1 MTRFDRRSRHL
12 RENGLTNRELA
23 VLRRL
28 DTPQKIQRFVTAV
41 PNNEERNGETVLS
54 VREVLRQNRAHCIEG
69 ALVAACALWVLGEPP
84 LVMHLDAATTDYP
97 HVMCLFRR
105 DGCWGA
111 ISKTNHLPLR
121 FRDPVY
127 RTLRELS
134 MSYFH
139 EYCDRGG
146 RQTLRSYS
154 RAFDLRRID
163 PALWVTNRESCW
175 EVHDNLAAS
184 RHYDLVSRGQVRL
197 LSRRDAFE
205 RERHRY
211 AQY

>member
-1 MTRFDRRSRHL
+1 MTQFDLRSRRL
-12 RENGLTNRELA
+12 CRTGLTSLEVA

-28 DTPQKIQRFVTAV
+28 NTPQKIQRFVTAV
-41 PNNEERNGETVLS
+41 PINEEPDGETVLS

-69 ALVAACALWVLGEPP
+69 ALVAACALWILGEPP

-97 HVMCLFRR
+97 HVVCLFRR
-105 DGCWGA
+105 NGCWGA

-139 EYCDRGG
+139 EYCDRGS

-154 RAFDLRRID
+154 RAFDLRRVE

-175 EVHDNLAAS
+175 EVHDRLAES
-184 RHYDLVSRGQVRL
+184 RHYDLVSRGQARL
-197 LSRRDAFE
+197 LSLRDAFE
-205 RERHRY
+205 REHHRHT
-211 AQY
+211 QY